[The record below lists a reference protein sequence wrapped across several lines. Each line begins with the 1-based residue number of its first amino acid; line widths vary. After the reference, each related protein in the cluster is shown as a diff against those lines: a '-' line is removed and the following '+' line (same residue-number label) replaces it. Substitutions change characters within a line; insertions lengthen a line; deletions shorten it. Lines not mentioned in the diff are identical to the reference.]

1 MNSSSSKLSRRYA
14 ISAVAL
20 LVPAVELRQVDF
32 DTRED
37 MLDQAEVS
45 TSLPGNHF
53 SRMTS
58 LEGGSLLQYVL
69 RCEKRPHLAKRALDS
84 WTYRE
89 GTML

>member
-1 MNSSSSKLSRRYA
+1 
-14 ISAVAL
+14 
-20 LVPAVELRQVDF
+20 
-32 DTRED
+32 

-45 TSLPGNHF
+45 TSLPGNCF

-84 WTYRE
+84 LTYRE